1 MEHPVPEL
9 HGELDIA
16 TQKARPSAKAGLA
29 ICDLRLSLVLT
40 NQNQAFIFCLTRF
53 LGANRY
59 PLRSKTLRVSRGYA
73 IGS

>member
-29 ICDLRLSLVLT
+29 IYDLRLSLGSDQSEPRLHLLFD
-40 NQNQAFIFCLTRF
+40 AF
-53 LGANRY
+53 
-59 PLRSKTLRVSRGYA
+59 S
-73 IGS
+73 